1 MSSAFKTRFCF
12 AQLWIF
18 SVYAEISW
26 QAPLGKSSKT
36 FSVRPLFSRWSLG
49 AWYLAGPGI
58 AGLQTR
64 WSGEERVDMHRVVR
78 ESEAGLREDT
88 WGGGS
93 PAVRGWG
100 AGCTCRGLGQGQQKP
115 RRPEG
120 PDPRGE
126 GRGGPEGP
134 NPGGEGLGG
143 GGRWQEAAQG
153 SCGSREHL
161 GFCCVGRGCWREGG
175 RDAGSL
181 SVSVGNRLGK
191 VSPGVEASGKTPGSA
206 HGSPWERWETR
217 FRVHHQKH
225 RACWRG
231 RALERAVKDGPRI
244 SGLEDLQE

>member
-1 MSSAFKTRFCF
+1 MVVGCLVPCGSRD
-12 AQLWIF
+12 
-18 SVYAEISW
+18 SW
-26 QAPLGKSSKT
+26 AADK
-36 FSVRPLFSRWSLG
+36 
-49 AWYLAGPGI
+49 
-58 AGLQTR
+58 
-64 WSGEERVDMHRVVR
+64 M
-78 ESEAGLREDT
+78 
-88 WGGGS
+88 
-93 PAVRGWG
+93 VRGRAGRYAPCRQGERSRFAGGHVGWG
-100 AGCTCRGLGQGQQKP
+100 LPSCEGLGCRLHMQRPRAGAAKAEEARGPRPQGRGTRGSESP
-115 RRPEG
+115 DPGGEG
-120 PDPRGE
+120 LGVECAESPDPRGE

-206 HGSPWERWETR
+206 HGSSWERWETR